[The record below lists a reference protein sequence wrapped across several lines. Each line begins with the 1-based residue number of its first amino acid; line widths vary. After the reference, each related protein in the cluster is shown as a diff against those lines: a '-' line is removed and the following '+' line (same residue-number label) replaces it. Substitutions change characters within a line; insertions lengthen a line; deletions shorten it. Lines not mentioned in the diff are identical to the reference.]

1 MVLAFFAS
9 RCYQNQ
15 LICRI
20 FSDFESPLLLQAPS
34 NACQISIPGISGDP
48 SINLLASVTR
58 HGNVLCHQLKFRV
71 LSISSTYPFNKIFI
85 SPLKKK
91 RSLFLVLPLLIT
103 IVKRL
108 KYYFTK
114 KTKLKV
120 QIITYPPLIWPKFK
134 LFTCCFKSE
143 VQQANDSIW
152 FWVTVLLFESPCASA
167 KIWTSIVHHH
177 CYTQI
182 KNKRIFFSALGATTN
197 TLLKKK
203 YKSRKKNK

>member
-34 NACQISIPGISGDP
+34 NACQISILGISGDP

-91 RSLFLVLPLLIT
+91 EKKKKRSLFLVLPLLII

-114 KTKLKV
+114 KTKLKG
-120 QIITYPPLIWPKFK
+120 QIISYLPLIWPKFK
-134 LFTCCFKSE
+134 LFNCCFKSE

-167 KIWTSIVHHH
+167 KI
-177 CYTQI
+177 
-182 KNKRIFFSALGATTN
+182 
-197 TLLKKK
+197 
-203 YKSRKKNK
+203 